1 MIEEMVRKHPLLM
14 ILKRFVSSKELAS
27 PNVFMRRFSH
37 HYPEKQY
44 ITMETLPLC
53 PLPLCHH
60 RCQSWKN
67 LGSLYALWCL
77 RLCNRK
83 GHQSPTDPFRE
94 TGITTETSENEKR
107 MVPKPNQNKSVPN
120 PKPSSQASWKLLII
134 HPSGYFSVKAEW
146 GQIF

>member
-14 ILKRFVSSKELAS
+14 ILKRFVSSNLHHQMSLRDGTVTIILRNNSS
-27 PNVFMRRFSH
+27 PWKH
-37 HYPEKQY
+37 
-44 ITMETLPLC
+44 LPLRS
-53 PLPLCHH
+53 LPLCHH

-67 LGSLYALWCL
+67 MVSLCALWYL
-77 RLCNRK
+77 WLSNRK

-107 MVPKPNQNKSVPN
+107 TVSKPNL
-120 PKPSSQASWKLLII
+120 SSQASWKRIS
-134 HPSGYFSVKAEW
+134 HPAGDSSVKAER